1 MDDDFERLAKAMR
14 PRLHRYCAGMMGS
27 SFDGEDVVQEALAHA
42 AGAWA
47 SDLQQPERWLFRIAH
62 NAAIDA
68 IRARARRHSVPLEPD
83 FLIADE
89 RADAGAR
96 VSVVGSFVAF
106 LPLPVP
112 QRACVV
118 LIDVLGYSASETAEI
133 LGATVPAIKAA
144 LRRGRETL
152 AERPSAAPV
161 ARPDET
167 ERLRLRAY
175 ADLFNARAFDALREL
190 LAADV
195 RLDLAARTRMKG
207 RTQVETY
214 FSRYAASPRRWR
226 ATPVLADG
234 RPALLAT
241 ALDDADARSVILLE
255 WDGARIGAI
264 RDFLYASTCWTE
276 WRLRR
281 FEAAAVRPTRRA
293 AGYTLAATKPTIWAI
308 KPKSAPFSAAVTTPG
323 SVEATGACPLN
334 VLTATTWL
342 SRTDTSLTTS
352 STTTCF

>member
-96 VSVVGSFVAF
+96 VSVAGSFVAF

-152 AERPSAAPV
+152 AERPSAARSRGPTK
-161 ARPDET
+161 P
-167 ERLRLRAY
+167 
-175 ADLFNARAFDALREL
+175 NAFGYGPMRTCSTHALS
-190 LAADV
+190 
-195 RLDLAARTRMKG
+195 T
-207 RTQVETY
+207 
-214 FSRYAASPRRWR
+214 RYANCSLPTSGSTSPR
-226 ATPVLADG
+226 
-234 RPALLAT
+234 
-241 ALDDADARSVILLE
+241 
-255 WDGARIGAI
+255 
-264 RDFLYASTCWTE
+264 
-276 WRLRR
+276 
-281 FEAAAVRPTRRA
+281 
-293 AGYTLAATKPTIWAI
+293 
-308 KPKSAPFSAAVTTPG
+308 AP
-323 SVEATGACPLN
+323 E
-334 VLTATTWL
+334 
-342 SRTDTSLTTS
+342 
-352 STTTCF
+352 